1 MNEPAAKRKSSIE
14 GQIISHKT
22 DKTAVVKVTM
32 RKSHPKYRKHFT
44 VTKKYKAHDEKNEY
58 QVGDTVQ
65 IESSRPISR
74 EKRWRIVRKIK

>member
-1 MNEPAAKRKSSIE
+1 MSQTAGKQKSSAQGEIVA
-14 GQIISHKT
+14 HKMN
-22 DKTAVVKVTM
+22 KTAVVKVVT

-58 QVGDTVQ
+58 QVGDTVE

-74 EKRWRIVRKIK
+74 EKRWKIVKKIK